1 MADLGQV
8 GGGTAS
14 PMVEEEPVVGGLR
27 AACGLKVGTPEDDL
41 SLKRERVRKKRPE
54 REERD
59 CGLRPIRGRLIGL
72 IENSEGVIWLGF
84 HS

>member
-41 SLKRERVRKKRPE
+41 SLRRERVRKKRPE
-54 REERD
+54 REERN
-59 CGLRPIRGRLIGL
+59 CGLRPVRGRLIGL
-72 IENSEGVIWLGF
+72 IENSGGVIWFGF